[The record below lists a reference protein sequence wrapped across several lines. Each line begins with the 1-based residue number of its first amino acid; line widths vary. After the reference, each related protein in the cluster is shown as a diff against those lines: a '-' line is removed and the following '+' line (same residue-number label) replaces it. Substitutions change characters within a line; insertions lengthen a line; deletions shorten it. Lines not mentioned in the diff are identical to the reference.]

1 MKQVP
6 EIVTLHPNGSFRVC
20 EAVFRM
26 EGFSEQWKLTTPSDW
41 NDIQTKRCD
50 KSGVEVSAVMPIQEK
65 LADITE
71 VITPLSDREFSFDF
85 QAKFREPTVVN
96 SIHGTVQLPAGERII
111 YVDGKKVHLPGNY
124 SDMIVFSKDRAREVS
139 IYVGPGYVF
148 RVRGISKMMIQDDR
162 KFMVDQFSLRFFAT
176 PTNGQITDAS
186 LQLTF
191 EVAAHVI
198 SVNKSDMALHLPVSV
213 GLGSNGSLWI
223 NESRFRLET
232 FSLSWKC
239 ATNLNWTD
247 IKMKKFDRNGVE
259 LAGVV
264 SVEGKLGDV
273 VESITPLS
281 ESEFSIDFHVDF
293 REPTDVSSIHG
304 VFLLPVGERLLEVDG
319 QPVTLPKD
327 FVDLIPLPPKNVNE
341 ICFSLGGG
349 YHVRVKGNPL
359 HLMIQ
364 DDRKFHSP
372 TFALRL
378 FSTPNKGKITH
389 SELHLH
395 VTVVEPEQSELGAV
409 DVTIPEQAELLENGS
424 FKIGDATVLI
434 ESFGSQWQYTTNS
447 NWTNVKDTKFGRSGV
462 ELSAVMPVAG
472 QFADVRESITP
483 VSETEFSLD
492 FQALFRE
499 PTKINSLNAAIRIPS
514 EARVIC
520 LDDRAV
526 QLPGHYHE
534 MSIGT
539 YKSRRIS
546 IPVDGGVILQVTGD
560 PLTVFIQDNRRFNT
574 ETFSIRLYAT
584 PHQGCM
590 TQSELHLAFQLCKP
604 KTWNVGLSS
613 LVNASLSELCS
624 LSNGSD
630 VADVEIDSIH
640 VDNIAINL
648 SRSENKQ
655 FLLVK
660 DKCSLDLPTDNSATA
675 FTLIHTCFG
684 PQNNG
689 ETIGNI
695 VVSYSD
701 GSSEV
706 IPVVAGRDCS
716 SFLNPIRGK
725 NSVIA
730 WEMEHADN
738 IFVLYASTF
747 IIEKPNPK
755 ALGFESL
762 LKDNKWVVASVTLS
776 DAPIRFF
783 SYSREPIER
792 KEDYEWKKLTYE
804 RVLNR
809 GSPLDFSFLVDAPAG
824 KYGFIRPKS
833 DGTLTFSD
841 APDKRIRLF
850 GVNTCF
856 TASFLEKDEVEKL
869 ADYLVYCGY
878 NSIRIHHHDTLLT
891 DQTAEDSLTF
901 NKSQLDKLD
910 YLVFCMKQHGIYVT
924 TDLYT
929 NRKFK
934 RGDRIPECQAYSE
947 NFAMKMLLPISHAAL
962 ENWKEFARRWMTH
975 KNPYTG
981 LTWAEEPALYC
992 LNLVNEEVLRCHWK
1006 SSPSIAKLY
1015 KEAYATFCNDRR
1027 IDGGEASDSNPLFLD
1042 FLNEIQGKVL
1052 DEQIKFVKETLHVQ
1066 ALITSLNFFTD
1077 VPLTVLRNKFD
1088 LVDNHAYFDHP
1099 GFPQSK
1105 WSLPFSYRQGSAI
1118 RCMANVPRNLMPT
1131 RIPGKPFISTEFN
1144 YCSPNIHR
1152 AEGGPLIGAYA
1163 ALQGWDALYHF
1174 TWSSSSESVRTVS
1187 HISTFNIS
1195 SDPLAQLADR
1205 ISMAMFCRGDVSAAQ
1220 EMYVY
1225 AVSGGEHGRFPVQ
1238 FEKLGLITKIGSIPG
1253 DVNPSGAQK
1262 LTKTEISESSLQNKD
1277 IEKLWRAAL
1286 EQKRVVS
1293 ATGEIQLD
1301 SKNGIFIVSSPC
1313 TQSITLPIGS
1323 AHADILRVK
1332 DASCYQTVAAI
1343 SLDGIPLQESKSV
1356 LIIHLTNVTNTGMR
1370 FSDGSFTLLERHG
1383 NAPLLIKRGKATI
1396 ELICDC
1402 PYQVT
1407 ALDCDG
1413 RPYGNLHG
1421 DFHANVFSFEADTSL
1436 FKGGVMC
1443 YHLTR

>member
-1 MKQVP
+1 MGQVP
-6 EIVTLHPNGSFRVC
+6 EIVTLYPNGSFRIC
-20 EAVFRM
+20 EAMFRM
-26 EGFSEQWKLTTPSDW
+26 EAFSEQWKLTTPSDW
-41 NDIQTKRCD
+41 SDLQTKRCD
-50 KSGVEVSAVMPIQEK
+50 KSGVEVSAVMPIQGK
-65 LADITE
+65 LGDITE
-71 VITPLSDREFSFDF
+71 VITPLSDREFSLDF

-111 YVDGKKVHLPGNY
+111 YVDGKKVHLPSNY

-139 IYVGPGYVF
+139 ICVGHGYVF
-148 RVRGISKMMIQDDR
+148 RVRGTLKMMIQDDR

-176 PTNGQITDAS
+176 PTNGQITEAS
-186 LQLTF
+186 LQLAF
-191 EVAAHVI
+191 EVAAHVS
-198 SVNKSDMALHLPVSV
+198 SVNESGTALQLPASV

-223 NESRFRLET
+223 NESRFRFEM

-247 IKMKKFDRNGVE
+247 IKAKKFDRTGVE
-259 LAGVV
+259 LTGVV

-293 REPTDVSSIHG
+293 REPTDVASLHG
-304 VFLLPVGERLLEVDG
+304 AFLLPVGDRLLEVDG
-319 QPVTLPKD
+319 QSLTLPKD
-327 FVDLIPLPPKNVNE
+327 FVELIPLPPKNANE

-349 YHVRVKGNPL
+349 YRVRVKGNPL

-364 DDRKFHSP
+364 DDRKYHSP

-378 FSTPNKGKITH
+378 FSTPNKGKINH

-395 VTVVEPEQSELGAV
+395 VTVFEPEQSKLGGV
-409 DVTIPEQAELLENGS
+409 DVTIPEQVELLENGS

-434 ESFGSQWQYTTNS
+434 ESFGSQWQYTANS
-447 NWTNVKDTKFGRSGV
+447 GWKDVKDMKFGRSGV

-483 VSETEFSLD
+483 VSETEFRLD
-492 FQALFRE
+492 FQAKFRE
-499 PTKINSLNAAIRIPS
+499 PTKINSLHAAIRIPT
-514 EARVIC
+514 EARLLYI
-520 LDDRAV
+520 DDQAI
-526 QLPGHYHE
+526 QLPETFHD
-534 MSIGT
+534 MVIGR
-539 YKSRRIS
+539 YKAGRIS
-546 IPVDGGVILQVTGD
+546 IPVEGGVVLQVTGD
-560 PLTVFIQDNRRFNT
+560 PLNVFIQDNRRFNM
-574 ETFSIRLYAT
+574 ETFAIRLYAT
-584 PHQGCM
+584 PSQGCM
-590 TQSELHLAFQLCKP
+590 TQSELHLPFQLCRP
-604 KTWNVGLSS
+604 KTWNVGLASV
-613 LVNASLSELCS
+613 VNASLSELCS

-630 VADVEIDSIH
+630 VADVEIDSIR

-660 DKCSLDLPTDNSATA
+660 DKCNLDLPKDNTATA
-675 FTLIHTCFG
+675 VTLIHTCFG
-684 PQNNG
+684 SQNNG

-695 VVSYSD
+695 VVD
-701 GSSEV
+701 DSSEV

-725 NSVIA
+725 NSAIA
-730 WEMEHADN
+730 WEMEHSDDV
-738 IFVLYASTF
+738 FVLYASTF
-747 IIEKPNPK
+747 ILQKPNPK
-755 ALGFESL
+755 ALRFESL
-762 LKDNKWVVASVTLS
+762 LADTKWAIASVTLS

-792 KEDYEWKKLTYE
+792 KEDHEWMKLTYK
-804 RVLNR
+804 RVLNS

-850 GVNTCF
+850 GVNLCF
-856 TASFLEKDEVEKL
+856 TASFLEKDQAEKL

-891 DQTAEDSLTF
+891 DETSEDSVTF

-910 YLVFCMKQHGIYVT
+910 YLVFCMKQRGIYVT
-924 TDLYT
+924 SDLYT
-929 NRKFK
+929 NRNFK
-934 RGDRIPECQAYSE
+934 RGDRIPECEDYSE
-947 NFAMKMLLPISHAAL
+947 KFAMKMLLPISHAAL

-992 LNLVNEEVLRCHWK
+992 LNLVNEETLRCYWNQ
-1006 SSPSIAKLY
+1006 SPSIAKLY
-1015 KEAYATFCNDRR
+1015 KEAYVTFCNDKK
-1027 IDGGEASDSNPLFLD
+1027 IDGGEASRSNPLFLD

-1052 DEQIKFVKETLHVQ
+1052 DEQIRFAKETLNVQ
-1066 ALITSLNFFTD
+1066 ALITSLNYCTD
-1077 VPLTVLRNKFD
+1077 MPLTVLRNKFD

-1105 WSLPFSYRQGSAI
+1105 WCLPFSYRQGSAI
-1118 RCMANVPRNLMPT
+1118 RCMASVPRNLMPT
-1131 RIPGKPFISTEFN
+1131 RIPEKPFISTEFN

-1174 TWSSSSESVRTVS
+1174 EWSHSSKGVHTVS
-1187 HISTFNIS
+1187 HIVTFDIS
-1195 SDPLAQLADR
+1195 SDPLGQLADR
-1205 ISMAMFCRGDVSAAQ
+1205 ISMAMFCRGDVSSAQ

-1225 AVSGGEHGRFPVQ
+1225 PVSGGEHGGFPVQ
-1238 FEKLGLITKIGSIPG
+1238 FEKLGLITKIGSVPG
-1253 DVNPSGAQK
+1253 DVNAPGVQK
-1262 LTKTEISESSLQNKD
+1262 LTKTEILESSLQNKE

-1286 EQKRVVS
+1286 EKKRAVS

-1301 SKNGIFIVSSPC
+1301 SENGIFIVSSPC
-1313 TQSITLPIGS
+1313 TQSITLPLGS
-1323 AHADILRVK
+1323 AQADVLRVK
-1332 DASCYQTVAAI
+1332 DASCFQTVAAI

-1370 FSDGSFTLLERHG
+1370 FSDGSFTLLERNG
-1383 NAPLLIKRGKATI
+1383 NAPLLVKRGNATI

-1413 RPYGNLHG
+1413 RPYGNLPS
-1421 DFHANVFSFEADTSL
+1421 DFHANVFSFKADTNL